1 MCGYECVCVWWDVP
15 VFLNE
20 HNVFEWLLIHITIS
34 YLYCMYS
41 GRRNYN
47 LVKFKSYKISN
58 MFISSGYNFNKVVN
72 FGLLIIKTMFS
83 MIYCSYSVI
92 EFKSNLN

>member
-1 MCGYECVCVWWDVP
+1 MRTLKVVSACVCGYECVCVWWDVP

-47 LVKFKSYKISN
+47 LVK
-58 MFISSGYNFNKVVN
+58 
-72 FGLLIIKTMFS
+72 T
-83 MIYCSYSVI
+83 
-92 EFKSNLN
+92 NLMLQDQQYVY